1 MNIVGQTADFP
12 AGEGFDLVI
21 ATNILVYYDNFQQ
34 ALAMSNIAR
43 MMNAGGIFVSNTP
56 LPSAHDVTLKFL
68 GARSVIYARDQ
79 SYGDDIFVYR
89 KQ

>member
-1 MNIVGQTADFP
+1 MV
-12 AGEGFDLVI
+12 
-21 ATNILVYYDNFQQ
+21 ATNILVYYDRFQQ

-56 LPSAHDVTLKFL
+56 LPSAHNENLKYL
-68 GARSVIYARDQ
+68 GGRSVMYAQDS
-79 SYGDDIFVYR
+79 SYGDDIVVYQ